1 MTHMRRFFLALVGL
15 GVVGTLLVA
24 SNIFQVWTAG
34 RAHDTASV
42 DAIVVMGA
50 AQYDGRPTAQF
61 KARLDHAFDLWT
73 VGIAP
78 IIVTTGGNQ
87 PGDRFTEGGSGAKY
101 LNERGVDSSSLLI
114 EESGSTTR
122 RSLVG
127 VAELLKLRGADKVV
141 IVTEPFHALRSKL
154 IAQDLGLIVSLSSTR
169 TSPMGRAD
177 VIRHHVVEGGGI
189 TIAQFIGFG
198 ALDDWT
204 N

>member
-1 MTHMRRFFLALVGL
+1 MTHMRRLSFVSISLVSLAAVLVG
-15 GVVGTLLVA
+15 
-24 SNIFQVWTAG
+24 SNVLQVWFAG
-34 RAHDTASV
+34 RANDTARV

-61 KARLDHAFDLWT
+61 AARLDHALELWQRG
-73 VGIAP
+73 VAP

-101 LNERGVDSSSLLI
+101 LNDRGVDSSSLLS

-122 RSLVG
+122 ESLIG
-127 VAELLKLRGADKVV
+127 VVELLESRGASRIL

-154 IAQDLGLIVSLSSTR
+154 IAQDLGLTVSLSSTR
-169 TSPMGRAD
+169 TSPLGRVDAARRTF
-177 VIRHHVVEGGGI
+177 IEGLGL
-189 TIAQFIGFG
+189 TIAQFVGFR
-198 ALDDWT
+198 ALDAWT

>member
-1 MTHMRRFFLALVGL
+1 MTRMRRALFAVVGL
-15 GVVGTLLVA
+15 CFAGTLLVS
-24 SNIFQVWTAG
+24 SNIVQVWLSGKAN
-34 RAHDTASV
+34 DTMSV

-61 KARLDHAFDLWT
+61 SARLDHAFELWT
-73 VGIAP
+73 QGVAP

-114 EESGSTTR
+114 EETGSTTR
-122 RSLVG
+122 ESLVG
-127 VAELLKLRGADKVV
+127 VADLLKSRGAERVV

-154 IAQDLGLIVSLSSTR
+154 IAQDLGLIVTLSSTR
-169 TSPMGRAD
+169 TSPMGRSDA
-177 VIRHHVVEGGGI
+177 VRHHVMEGVGV
-189 TIAQFIGFG
+189 TVAQFVGFSN
-198 ALDDWT
+198 LDDWT

>member
-1 MTHMRRFFLALVGL
+1 MRRGGVVLLLVGIVA
-15 GVVGTLLVA
+15 GLLVA
-24 SNIFQVWTAG
+24 INVVQVWIAG
-34 RAHDTASV
+34 RANDTSPV

-61 KARLDHAFDLWT
+61 AARLDHALTLWSSG
-73 VGIAP
+73 VAP

-101 LNERGVDSSSLLI
+101 LNERGVDATSLVI

-122 RSLVG
+122 QSLEA
-127 VAELLKLRGADKVV
+127 VAKMLKARGAERVV

-154 IAQDLGLIVSLSSTR
+154 IAQDLGLTVSLSSTR
-169 TSPMGRAD
+169 TSPMGRSD
-177 VIRHHVVEGGGI
+177 SIRHHLEEGIGV
-189 TIAQFIGFG
+189 TVAQFVGFRR
-198 ALDDWT
+198 LDDWT

>member
-1 MTHMRRFFLALVGL
+1 VNAVRRVALLLLGLCVAGGSLVGL
-15 GVVGTLLVA
+15 NVA
-24 SNIFQVWTAG
+24 QVWLAG
-34 RAHDTASV
+34 RASDSGPV

-61 KARLDHAFDLWT
+61 AARLDHAYDLWMEG
-73 VGIAP
+73 VAP

-122 RSLVG
+122 QSLVG
-127 VAELLKLRGADKVV
+127 VADLLASRGADHIL

-154 IAQDLGLIVSLSSTR
+154 IAQDLGLIVELSSTR
-169 TSPMGRAD
+169 TSPLGRLDAA
-177 VIRHHVVEGGGI
+177 RHHLVEGVGVTLG
-189 TIAQFIGFG
+189 QFIGFR

>member
-1 MTHMRRFFLALVGL
+1 MRRFFLALVGL

-24 SNIFQVWTAG
+24 SNIFQVWSAG

-61 KARLDHAFDLWT
+61 KARLDHAFDLWDAG
-73 VGIAP
+73 VAP

-101 LNERGVDSSSLLI
+101 LNERGVDSSSLLV

-154 IAQDLGLIVSLSSTR
+154 IAQDLGLVVSLSSTR

-177 VIRHHVVEGGGI
+177 VIRHHVVEGVGI
-189 TIAQFIGFG
+189 TIAQFVGFS

>member
-1 MTHMRRFFLALVGL
+1 MTPVRRVFLAIVSIGAVGM
-15 GVVGTLLVA
+15 LLVA
-24 SNIFQVWTAG
+24 SNVAQVWMAG
-34 RAHDTASV
+34 RASDATSV

-61 KARLDHAFDLWT
+61 KARLDHAFELWSQG
-73 VGIAP
+73 VAS

-101 LNERGVDSSSLLI
+101 LNGLGVDSSSLLI

-122 RSLVG
+122 QSLVG
-127 VAELLKLRGADKVV
+127 VADLLTSRGASRVV

-154 IAQDLGLIVSLSSTR
+154 IAQDLGLIVTLSSTR

-177 VIRHHVVEGGGI
+177 TIRHHIVEGVGV
-189 TIAQFIGFG
+189 TVAQFVGFA
-198 ALDDWT
+198 ALDDWS

>member
-1 MTHMRRFFLALVGL
+1 MRRFFLALVGL

-34 RAHDTASV
+34 RTHDTASV

-61 KARLDHAFDLWT
+61 KARLDHAFDLWSAG
-73 VGIAP
+73 VAP

-127 VAELLKLRGADKVV
+127 VAELLKLRGADNVV

-154 IAQDLGLIVSLSSTR
+154 IAQDLGLVVSLSSTR

-177 VIRHHVVEGGGI
+177 VIRHHVVEGVGI
-189 TIAQFIGFG
+189 TIAQFVGFS

>member
-1 MTHMRRFFLALVGL
+1 MRRFFLALVGL

-61 KARLDHAFDLWT
+61 KARLDHAFDLWSAG
-73 VGIAP
+73 VAP

-177 VIRHHVVEGGGI
+177 VIRHHVVEGVGI
-189 TIAQFIGFG
+189 TIAQFVGFS
-198 ALDDWT
+198 A
-204 N
+204 

>member
-1 MTHMRRFFLALVGL
+1 MRRFFLALVGL

-24 SNIFQVWTAG
+24 SNIFQVWAAG
-34 RAHDTASV
+34 RAHDTASG

-101 LNERGVDSSSLLI
+101 LNERGVDS
-114 EESGSTTR
+114 
-122 RSLVG
+122 
-127 VAELLKLRGADKVV
+127 
-141 IVTEPFHALRSKL
+141 
-154 IAQDLGLIVSLSSTR
+154 
-169 TSPMGRAD
+169 
-177 VIRHHVVEGGGI
+177 
-189 TIAQFIGFG
+189 
-198 ALDDWT
+198 
-204 N
+204 